1 MENTQPTVLVVE
13 DDATLREAICDAL
26 AFAEF
31 NTLPTVNGIEALSV
45 LHGQSSIDL
54 VLTDVEMP
62 EMGGQ
67 QLLSEIK
74 RNWPEIPVVLMTAF
88 AEVTQAV
95 EAIQNGAADYLV
107 KPFEGDVLIALMD
120 RLVRPQGN
128 EDGVI
133 AEDSRTQA
141 LVEMAHK
148 VALSDATVMISG
160 ESGSGK
166 EVFARLIH
174 DHSHRAEGPFI
185 AINCA
190 AIPENMLEA
199 VLFGYEK
206 GAYTGAIQASAG
218 KFEQANGGTL
228 LLDEI
233 SEMDLSLQAKLLRVL
248 QERVVERL
256 GSSKSIA
263 LDVRVLATTNRNLK
277 EEVAGQR
284 FREDLFYRLNVFPLY
299 LPALRDRAGDV
310 APLAVHFLN
319 QYAPGQGI
327 SLTEGALLK
336 LSEHPWPGN
345 VRELENV
352 IQRALILRQG
362 LIIDEHALHFESLT
376 GVADV
381 SQSEVVAQEPLDA
394 SACLKAPALGSGL
407 KAREQAMILDALKV
421 ERGSRKET
429 AARLGISPR
438 TLRYKLAR
446 FKEMG
451 IALPA

>member
-1 MENTQPTVLVVE
+1 M
-13 DDATLREAICDAL
+13 TLTSGKA
-26 AFAEF
+26 
-31 NTLPTVNGIEALSV
+31 NG
-45 LHGQSSIDL
+45 
-54 VLTDVEMP
+54 
-62 EMGGQ
+62 
-67 QLLSEIK
+67 
-74 RNWPEIPVVLMTAF
+74 
-88 AEVTQAV
+88 
-95 EAIQNGAADYLV
+95 
-107 KPFEGDVLIALMD
+107 
-120 RLVRPQGN
+120 
-128 EDGVI
+128 GVI
-133 AEDSRTQA
+133 AEDARTQA
-141 LVEMAHK
+141 LVDMAHR

-174 DHSHRAEGPFI
+174 DHSPRSKGPFV

-206 GAYTGAIQASAG
+206 GAYTGAVNASAG
-218 KFEQANGGTL
+218 KFEQANGGTI

-256 GSSKSIA
+256 GSSRSIK

-277 EEVAGQR
+277 EEVGAHR

-299 LPALRDRAGDV
+299 LPALRERPGDV
-310 APLAVHFLN
+310 APLALHFLQ
-319 QYAPGQGI
+319 QYSAGQDV
-327 SLTEGALLK
+327 SFSASALLK
-336 LSEHPWPGN
+336 LSEHQWPGN

-352 IQRALILRQG
+352 VQRTLILRNG
-362 LIIDEHALHFESLT
+362 LVIDEDVIAFEASSSDRAAVVP
-376 GVADV
+376 GVTEAV
-381 SQSEVVAQEPLDA
+381 SAQ
-394 SACLKAPALGSGL
+394 APALDSGL
-407 KAREQAMILDALKV
+407 KAREQAMILDALRA
-421 ERGSRKET
+421 ERGSRKDT
-429 AARLGISPR
+429 AERLGISPR